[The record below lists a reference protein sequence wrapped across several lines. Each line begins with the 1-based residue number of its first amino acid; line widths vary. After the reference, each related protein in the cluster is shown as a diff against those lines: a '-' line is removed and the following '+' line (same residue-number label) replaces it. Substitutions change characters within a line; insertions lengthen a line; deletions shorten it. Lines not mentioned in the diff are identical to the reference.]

1 MWAFANIF
9 TAIHRRFC
17 LQGHNSDVVRAKE
30 EEKVEEGGH
39 CWAPVYCVG
48 WGFLLAVWS
57 RAGSAQRAGTDN
69 AGWPRRGTQATR
81 PQSRSA
87 KAKGQRM

>member
-39 CWAPVYCVG
+39 CWAPLYYVG

-57 RAGSAQRAGTDN
+57 RAGSAQQAGTDY
-69 AGWPRRGTQATR
+69 AGRPQLGTQATR
-81 PQSRSA
+81 LQGS
-87 KAKGQRM
+87 